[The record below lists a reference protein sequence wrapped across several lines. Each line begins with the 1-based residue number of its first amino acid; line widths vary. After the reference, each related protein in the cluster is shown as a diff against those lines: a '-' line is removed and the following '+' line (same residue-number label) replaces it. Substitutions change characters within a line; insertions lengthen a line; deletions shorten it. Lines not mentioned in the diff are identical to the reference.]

1 MKIYDFDKVV
11 ERRGSGAI
19 KTDALGKVFGK
30 EDLIPMWVADMDFE
44 TPDFIIDALNERM
57 QHPIFGYTAEPEDYR
72 PAICDWIQDHHGWE
86 IRKEWLSYIPGIVKG
101 IGMAINA
108 LLKED
113 EKVIIQPPVY
123 HPFRLVPQKNN
134 REVVFNPLRELP
146 DGGYEMDFENLEAV
160 CDDKCRMLILSNPH
174 NPAGVI
180 WPREALE
187 RLAAFCYSRG
197 IIVISDEIHCDMALF
212 GNKHIPFASVSPE
225 AAACSI
231 TFGAPSKTFNI
242 AGIVSS
248 YSIVPDET
256 LRERFYKWM
265 EANEM
270 HSAPIFSP
278 IATIAAFRKGEEWRR
293 QMVKYVEG
301 NIDFV
306 ISYCA
311 EYIPD
316 IKPLRPQASFLV
328 WLDCRGLGLDHD
340 ALIDL
345 FINKAGLA
353 LNDGE
358 TFNPGGEGFM
368 RLNIGTSRATLKLAL
383 DRLAAILSPGI
394 EIPTKNENYKKY
406 NDMSSYNANNGRKF
420 YRDADGKKL
429 AGVCSGLAIYFDI
442 DVLLIRLLFLVAF
455 FFCSAGFWIYIILW
469 IMAPIAKTP
478 LEKCELRGLPPTEE
492 NLKKF

>member
-301 NIDFV
+301 NVDFV

-311 EYIPD
+311 KYIPQ